1 MLILIRG
8 AGDLAT
14 GVALRLYHCGF
25 RLLMTDLPQP
35 TAVRRTVALS
45 QAMYDGVVQVEDMV
59 GRRCET
65 AEDVALAWE
74 RGEVPVVAD
83 PQGTAWKEYRPD
95 VLVDA
100 ILAKK
105 NLGTAMNQ
113 AQHVIA
119 MGPGFTAGV
128 DCHCVVETMR
138 GHTLGRCIYQG
149 SAIPNTGVPG
159 NIGGYTVERVLR
171 APCAGEFEPVREIGD
186 MVQAGDTVA
195 FVAGQ
200 PVFTAISGCL
210 RGLLPQGCEVTA
222 QMKAGD
228 VDPRCEKAHCYTVS
242 DKALAI
248 GGGVLESIVRWRSGQ
263 HA

>member
-14 GVALRLYHCGF
+14 GVALRLHHCGF

-45 QAMYDGVVQVEDMV
+45 QAMYDGVTQVEDMV
-59 GRRCET
+59 GRRCAT
-65 AEDVALAWE
+65 AQDVSMAWE
-74 RGEVPVVAD
+74 RGEIPVVAD
-83 PQGTAWKEYRPD
+83 PQGIAWKAYRPQ

-105 NLGTAMNQ
+105 NLGTALNQ
-113 AQHVIA
+113 ASHVIA
-119 MGPGFTAGV
+119 LGPGFTAGV

-138 GHTLGRCIYQG
+138 GHTLGRCILQG
-149 SAIPNTGVPG
+149 CAIPNTGVPG
-159 NIGGYTVERVLR
+159 NIGGHTVERVLR
-171 APCAGEFEPVREIGD
+171 APCAGVFEPVREIGD

-195 FVAGQ
+195 YVAGQ
-200 PVFTAISGCL
+200 PVITAISGCL
-210 RGLLPQGCEVTA
+210 RGLLPLGCAVSA

-228 VDPRCEKAHCYTVS
+228 VDPRCEKTHCYTVS

-248 GGGVLESIVRWRSGQ
+248 GGGVLESVMRWRRGQ
-263 HA
+263 HG

>member
-14 GVALRLYHCGF
+14 GVALRLHHCGF

-45 QAMYDGVVQVEDMV
+45 QAIYDGMTQVEDMV
-59 GRRCET
+59 GRHCTTPEEVS
-65 AEDVALAWE
+65 AAWE
-74 RGEVPVVAD
+74 RGEVPVLVD
-83 PQGTAWKEYRPD
+83 PQGEACEKYHPD

-105 NLGTAMNQ
+105 NLGTSMDQ
-113 AQHVIA
+113 APHVIA
-119 MGPGFTAGV
+119 LGPGFTAGV

-138 GHTLGRCIYQG
+138 GHTLGRCILQG
-149 SAIPNTGVPG
+149 SSIPNTGVPG

-171 APCAGEFEPVREIGD
+171 APCAGVFSPVRAIGD

-195 FVAGQ
+195 YVEDQ
-200 PVFTAISGCL
+200 PVVSTISGCL
-210 RGLLPQGCEVTA
+210 RGLLPQGCAVTA
-222 QMKAGD
+222 HMKAGD
-228 VDPRCEKAHCYTVS
+228 VDPRCKQEHCYTVS

-248 GGGVLESIVRWRSGQ
+248 GGGVLESIMRWRSDP